1 MRANSR
7 LRAVLALGYGGL
19 LALLLYSGASAIQT
33 LRKLHD
39 VEETARANSLERRRV
54 LATVVMSAST
64 YTDRVEE
71 VLLTYRTTDPPDA
84 QAEIW
89 KRAAAARAAL
99 ETYPMNRTPEEQML
113 YQRLEAFLVEQEN
126 AMLATDG
133 WTPEQRRGRGLQF
146 VSEEILP
153 RRQRFVTI
161 VQRMELLSDQ
171 QAEAA
176 SRATLVQFN
185 GLQDRL
191 TMSLVVMLTS
201 GLLLAIG
208 SALYIL
214 RLERQARLR
223 YAEIEQHRGELQQ
236 LSARLVDVQETERR
250 SISRELH
257 DEVGQGLGLLLMDLG
272 RLSNELATGD
282 EKSKEL
288 VRHSKEVA
296 ERTVRTVR
304 NMALLLRPSMLDD
317 LGLVAA
323 VEWYAREVS
332 RQRNIE
338 VKVNAEN
345 ASENLPDEMKVCVYR
360 VVQEA
365 LNNAQRHSHAR
376 NVTVELAQSG
386 DATRV
391 RIVDD
396 GNGFDTRRTRG
407 MGLLGM
413 EERVKRLGGTMSVD
427 SRPGSGTTIS
437 VMLPTSPDS
446 ETARS

>member
-1 MRANSR
+1 MKANSR

-19 LALLLYSGASAIQT
+19 LALLMYSGASAIQT

-39 VEETARANSLERRRV
+39 TEETARANSLERRQV
-54 LATVVMSAST
+54 LATVVMSATT
-64 YTDRVEE
+64 YTDHVEE
-71 VLLTYRTTDPPDA
+71 VLLTYKTTDPPDEE
-84 QAEIW
+84 AELS

-99 ETYPMNRTPEEQML
+99 EAYPMNRTPKEEVL
-113 YQRLEAFLVEQEN
+113 YQRLEAFLLEQEN
-126 AMLATDG
+126 AMLASDG
-133 WTPEQRRGRGLQF
+133 WAPEQRRGRGLQF

-153 RRQRFVTI
+153 RRQRFIAI
-161 VQRMELLSDQ
+161 VQQMELLSDQ
-171 QAEAA
+171 EAEAA
-176 SRATLVQFN
+176 SQAALLQFN

-201 GLLLAIG
+201 GLLLSIG

-223 YAEIEQHRGELQQ
+223 YAELEQHRGELQQ

-257 DEVGQGLGLLLMDLG
+257 DEVGQALGLLLMELG
-272 RLSNELATGD
+272 HLSNELAVGD
-282 EKSKEL
+282 EKTREL
-288 VRHSKEVA
+288 VRRSKEMA
-296 ERTVRTVR
+296 ERTVHTVR

-332 RQRNIE
+332 RQGNIE

-345 ASENLPDEMKVCVYR
+345 LPENLPDEVKVCVYR
-360 VVQEA
+360 LVQEA
-365 LNNAQRHSHAR
+365 LNNAQRHANAK
-376 NVTVELAQSG
+376 NVFVELAQSDG
-386 DATRV
+386 MARLK
-391 RIVDD
+391 IADD
-396 GNGFDTRRTRG
+396 GNGFDTKRTRG

-413 EERVKRLGGTMSVD
+413 EERVKRLGGTISID

-437 VMLPTSPDS
+437 VALPTAANTKAS
-446 ETARS
+446 RS